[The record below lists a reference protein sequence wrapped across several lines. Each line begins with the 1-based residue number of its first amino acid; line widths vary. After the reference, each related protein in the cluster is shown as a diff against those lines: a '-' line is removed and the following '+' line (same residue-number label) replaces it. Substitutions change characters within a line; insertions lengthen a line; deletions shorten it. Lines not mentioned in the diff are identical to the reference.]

1 MVPFQQLLHLVSSS
15 CQSPCPPR
23 WTGATFLK
31 CFKYSFFPHAHPRGV
46 HHLALKRS
54 AASLVT
60 MKIFVALAFFVASCS
75 ADPPVFA
82 QDFYSGIY
90 NSLALNQGGIN
101 TADGACCEPTA
112 AQCKIQTIAEGS
124 DEYVEYS
131 KNRTRT
137 DSPQGIVANLYLEKK
152 QVALQPDNNG
162 GYVCAQY
169 CPLDEVM
176 EPLAIKK
183 TALHLGKH
191 KITQGGSGGQTKEV
205 DLYYF
210 TDRKFLN
217 TDLHCTHN
225 ITCLFFRCK

>member
-1 MVPFQQLLHLVSSS
+1 
-15 CQSPCPPR
+15 
-23 WTGATFLK
+23 
-31 CFKYSFFPHAHPRGV
+31 
-46 HHLALKRS
+46 
-54 AASLVT
+54 
-60 MKIFVALAFFVASCS
+60 MKIFVALAFFVASAS

-112 AQCKIQTIAEGS
+112 SQCKIQTIAEGS

-131 KNRTRT
+131 KNRSRT

-169 CPLDEVM
+169 CPLTEVM
-176 EPLAIKK
+176 EPLEIKK

-191 KITQGGSGGQTKEV
+191 KITQGGSGGATKEV

-210 TDRKFLN
+210 TDRK
-217 TDLHCTHN
+217 
-225 ITCLFFRCK
+225 